1 MGLYIKNKLILISCL
16 SLISC
21 TKQNNE
27 IVDIMFLKQ
36 VNITLNYS
44 MFEKVYF
51 AGDKFLITFAGNT
64 QTNTLV
70 KNELISILQNSIFL

>member
-1 MGLYIKNKLILISCL
+1 MKNKLILISSL

-21 TKQNNE
+21 TNQKNE

-51 AGDKFLITFAGNT
+51 VDDNF
-64 QTNTLV
+64 
-70 KNELISILQNSIFL
+70 

>member
-1 MGLYIKNKLILISCL
+1 MIIERKTRGLYMKNKLILISSL

-21 TKQNNE
+21 TNQKNE

-51 AGDKFLITFAGNT
+51 VDDNF
-64 QTNTLV
+64 
-70 KNELISILQNSIFL
+70 